1 MPSSVGMPDKF
12 EGFDEWE
19 VRQAANTLTEAV
31 ELGDKPKLLEAA
43 KKWIKKDAKN
53 KREAVGLADNLQ
65 MFMFSDGERIYPTA
79 SY

>member
-1 MPSSVGMPDKF
+1 MPKAISIDMPEQF

-53 KREAVGLADNLQ
+53 KREAVGLADNL
-65 MFMFSDGERIYPTA
+65 
-79 SY
+79 